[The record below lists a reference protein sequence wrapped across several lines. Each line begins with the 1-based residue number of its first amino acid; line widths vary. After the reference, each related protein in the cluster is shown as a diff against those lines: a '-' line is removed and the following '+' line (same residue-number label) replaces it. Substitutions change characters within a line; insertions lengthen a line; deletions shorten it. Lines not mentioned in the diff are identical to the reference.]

1 MKMEKVV
8 WKGGTM
14 LGPVPAAMVS
24 VSDGEKDNIITVAW
38 TGIICSE
45 PAKTYISVR
54 PERFS
59 FDMIRKSG
67 EFVIN
72 LTSASLVR
80 AADYCGTHTGR
91 KVDKFEKCSLTRQKA
106 SEVSCPLIG
115 ESPVSLECRVSDVIE
130 LGSHHMFLADI
141 VAVDVSAE
149 LIGEDGRMHIQRAK
163 LAAFAHGEYFEL
175 GRRIG
180 KFGFSV
186 KKKANR
192 NSKTGDGGKPGH
204 GG

>member
-1 MKMEKVV
+1 MEKVV

-24 VSDGEKDNIITVAW
+24 VSDGKKDNIITVAW

>member
-1 MKMEKVV
+1 MEKVV

-14 LGPVPAAMVS
+14 LGPVPAAMVT
-24 VSDGEKDNIITVAW
+24 VSDGERDNIITVAW
-38 TGIICSE
+38 TGIVCSE

-59 FDMIRKSG
+59 FDMIKKSG
-67 EFVIN
+67 EFAIN
-72 LTSASLVR
+72 LTSASLAR

-91 KVDKFEKCSLTRQKA
+91 KVDKFEKCSLARQKA
-106 SEVSCPLIG
+106 SAVSCPIIG

-130 LGSHHMFLADI
+130 LGSHYMFLADI
-141 VAVDVSAE
+141 VAVDVAE
-149 LIGEDGRMHIQRAK
+149 DLIGEDGRMHIQRAK

-186 KKKANR
+186 KKNANR
-192 NSKTGDGGKPGH
+192 KKKPGER
-204 GG
+204 GGQSRER

>member
-1 MKMEKVV
+1 MEKVV

-24 VSDGEKDNIITVAW
+24 VSDGKKDNIITVAW

-192 NSKTGDGGKPGH
+192 NS
-204 GG
+204 